1 MIIIN
6 KKNFDGNWEYIPK
19 KGNTQSQIILS
30 KMINNKNVI
39 YNFNADKYDDCL
51 GKPNS
56 LMDELLS
63 LDKDSFYKRIISN
76 DSIKFIRISEDEY
89 KKYFKKEKELGIS
102 VRDKLREKILNKVV
116 KIKCG
121 DFDKYGRLLVEVI
134 TDEGENIK
142 EWLINNKYAFAY
154 DGGTKKKWSVYLN
167 TISAVQE
174 LKSNI
179 EDDEKET
186 I

>member
-63 LDKDSFYKRIISN
+63 LEVKN
-76 DSIKFIRISEDEY
+76 LVQ
-89 KKYFKKEKELGIS
+89 KK
-102 VRDKLREKILNKVV
+102 
-116 KIKCG
+116 
-121 DFDKYGRLLVEVI
+121 
-134 TDEGENIK
+134 
-142 EWLINNKYAFAY
+142 
-154 DGGTKKKWSVYLN
+154 
-167 TISAVQE
+167 
-174 LKSNI
+174 
-179 EDDEKET
+179 
-186 I
+186 